1 MGQFVEIEA
10 TFSRALLDASQPVP
24 AAIRGAGR
32 RRADRRFAVYRNN
45 VIAGLIQALAQ
56 RFPVVH
62 RLVGNEFFDAMAR
75 VYVTTCPPASP
86 VMMLYGETFPD
97 FVDGFAPAA
106 SVPYLGDIARI
117 EIARGRAY
125 HAEDATPISPQTFA
139 TLPAERLANLRIN
152 FHASVSIITSFHPI
166 VSIWQVND
174 DLDHAV
180 PISPWA
186 PEAALIARPFK
197 EVEVRRL
204 APAVAVFLSSLARR
218 ETMTQAITA
227 GMHAAAGFDL
237 VANLRLLMM
246 SNVVTAI
253 ECQLE
258 QLSVPGDVL
267 TSRNPRRGRK
277 IQEHPVAGARARF
290 ACCKSNCAC
299 CRPKQDCIN
308 AGGS

>member
-1 MGQFVEIEA
+1 
-10 TFSRALLDASQPVP
+10 
-24 AAIRGAGR
+24 
-32 RRADRRFAVYRNN
+32 VYRNN

-139 TLPAERLANLRIN
+139 TLPVW
-152 FHASVSIITSFHPI
+152 HHPI

-174 DLDHAV
+174 GPDHAV

-186 PEAALIARPFK
+186 PEAALVARPFK

-277 IQEHPVAGARARF
+277 IQEHPVAGAVLA
-290 ACCKSNCAC
+290 
-299 CRPKQDCIN
+299 
-308 AGGS
+308 